1 MKKIALGLIY
11 FVLLFNQSLIFNM
24 EKKEQAFNN
33 LFDNHK
39 KTTDDYA
46 KNAGKTLRE
55 SLATGYTQKKAL
67 EKRQNNNDD
76 QESCKCTIF

>member
-1 MKKIALGLIY
+1 MKKIVLGLIY
-11 FVLLFNQSLIFNM
+11 CVFLFHQTLIFNM
-24 EKKEQAFNN
+24 EKKEQTLNN

-46 KNAGKTLRE
+46 KIVGKNLRE